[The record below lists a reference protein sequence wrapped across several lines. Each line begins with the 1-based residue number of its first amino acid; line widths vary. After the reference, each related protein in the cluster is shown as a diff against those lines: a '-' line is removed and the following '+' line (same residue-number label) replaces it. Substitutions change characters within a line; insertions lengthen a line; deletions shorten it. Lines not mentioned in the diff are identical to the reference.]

1 MSKLERA
8 FITSAD
14 RTFKKV
20 TAKNGRTMHFKDGTP
35 ITQQAFN
42 AGQQHIKFEG
52 EFVGVAIPS
61 ESGPGYERKE
71 INPIEASALGQE
83 LNFLRDDVPGE
94 PRDSVII
101 DGEEYDTTEI
111 ANLNKRIIERH
122 GSDAVFRYK

>member
-20 TAKNGRTMHFKDGTP
+20 KAKDGRTMYFKDGTP
-35 ITQQAFN
+35 ISQNAWN

-52 EFVGVAIPS
+52 EKVGVAVPS
-61 ESGPGYERKE
+61 NKGPGYERKK

-83 LNFLRDDVPGE
+83 LNFLRDDVPGQ
-94 PRDSVII
+94 PRDSVLVDGERYDIDTIAELNERII
-101 DGEEYDTTEI
+101 D
-111 ANLNKRIIERH
+111 RH
-122 GSDAVFRYK
+122 GSEAVFRYT